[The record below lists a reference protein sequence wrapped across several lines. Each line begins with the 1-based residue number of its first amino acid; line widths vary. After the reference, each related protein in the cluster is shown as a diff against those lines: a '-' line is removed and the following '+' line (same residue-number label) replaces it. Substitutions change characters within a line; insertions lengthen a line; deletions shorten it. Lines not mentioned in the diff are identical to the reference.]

1 MEVDL
6 EYPQNLHDFHKDYPM
21 APEKIKLK
29 DELLSSYCLEIKNK
43 YDIKSGDINKV
54 VPHLMWKKNYVVHYR
69 NLKHYLSQW
78 LVLRKVHNILEFK
91 QSAWMKSY
99 IDFNTQERKEA
110 TNEADKNQFKLLN
123 NAVYGKTMK
132 NMKKRIKIR
141 IIKNEKDLKKYT
153 SRPTYINYDYMV
165 KH

>member
-54 VPHLMWKKNYVVHYR
+54 VPHLM
-69 NLKHYLSQW
+69 
-78 LVLRKVHNILEFK
+78 
-91 QSAWMKSY
+91 
-99 IDFNTQERKEA
+99 
-110 TNEADKNQFKLLN
+110 
-123 NAVYGKTMK
+123 
-132 NMKKRIKIR
+132 
-141 IIKNEKDLKKYT
+141 
-153 SRPTYINYDYMV
+153 
-165 KH
+165 